1 MRAVLSIVLFSFGV
15 NAIAQTAPLIRFGRG
30 FAAEEQVWLMSARPD
45 LTPNQGKRYQL
56 KQILFQANPER
67 FQAYLAGELDAGTA
81 PGLAVIFARAQ
92 GMDMKIVANVCL
104 EAGGNYFATTYM
116 VKDDGPIKSIKD
128 LKGGTV
134 GVVGIKTA
142 TDLWA
147 RAGLINAG
155 LVPDKDTKVVPMAFP
170 VIGDAVR
177 TGKVSAG
184 TFVEPFYSAEMA
196 KGDKYFTTTY
206 MVKDDG
212 PIKSVKDLKGG
223 TIGVVGIKTATDLWA
238 RAGLINAGLVPDKD
252 TKVVPMAFPVIG
264 DAVRTGKV
272 AAGTFV
278 EPFYSSEMAKGGL
291 RKLFTAVDAVGYE
304 HELLDIF
311 FGEKFLKAHPEAV
324 RAFLADYVAVT
335 KYYLANTEQAKR
347 DLHKA
352 GFVRTPIEIYLKNAD
367 WKRDANARVDVESLK
382 KLSTFMHEKLQWL
395 DKPVNVDG
403 MVDQSYLP
411 R

>member
-1 MRAVLSIVLFSFGV
+1 MNAVLSVLLLVFTA
-15 NAIAQTAPLIRFGRG
+15 NALAQTGPLIRFGRG
-30 FAAEEQVWLMSARPD
+30 FAAEEQVWLMSVRPD

-81 PGLAVIFARAQ
+81 PGMAIIPARAQ
-92 GMDMKIVANVCL
+92 GMDIKIVANVCL
-104 EAGGNYFATTYM
+104 EAAGKQYFTTTYM
-116 VKDDGPIKSIKD
+116 VKDDSPIRSLKD
-128 LKGGTV
+128 LKGGTI
-134 GVVGIKTA
+134 GVVGIRTA

-184 TFVEPFYSAEMA
+184 TFVEPFYSAE
-196 KGDKYFTTTY
+196 
-206 MVKDDG
+206 
-212 PIKSVKDLKGG
+212 L
-223 TIGVVGIKTATDLWA
+223 
-238 RAGLINAGLVPDKD
+238 
-252 TKVVPMAFPVIG
+252 
-264 DAVRTGKV
+264 
-272 AAGTFV
+272 
-278 EPFYSSEMAKGGL
+278 AKGGL
-291 RKLFTAVDAVGYE
+291 RKLFTATEAVGYD

-311 FGEKFLKAHPEAV
+311 FGEKFLKANPEAV

-352 GFVRTPIEIYLKNAD
+352 GFVRTPLEIYLKNAD
-367 WKRDANARVDVESLK
+367 WKRDPNARVDVESLK
-382 KLSTFMHEKLQWL
+382 KLSTFMLEKLQWL
-395 DKPVNVDG
+395 EKPVNVDS

>member
-1 MRAVLSIVLFSFGV
+1 VTRILLSVLSLVFLGD
-15 NAIAQTAPLIRFGRG
+15 ALAQTPPLIRLGRG

-45 LTPNQGKRYQL
+45 LAPNQGKRYQL

-67 FQAYLAGELDAGTA
+67 FQAFLAGELDAGTA

-92 GMDMKIVANVCL
+92 GMDMKIVASVCL
-104 EAGGNYFATTYM
+104 EA
-116 VKDDGPIKSIKD
+116 
-128 LKGGTV
+128 KG
-134 GVVGIKTA
+134 
-142 TDLWA
+142 
-147 RAGLINAG
+147 
-155 LVPDKDTKVVPMAFP
+155 
-170 VIGDAVR
+170 
-177 TGKVSAG
+177 
-184 TFVEPFYSAEMA
+184 EQ
-196 KGDKYFTTTY
+196 YFTTTY

-272 AAGTFV
+272 SAGTFV
-278 EPFYSSEMAKGGL
+278 EPFYSAESAKGGL
-291 RKLFTAVDAVGYE
+291 RKLFTAVDAVGYD

-311 FGEKFLKAHPEAV
+311 FGEKFLKAHPDAV
-324 RAFLADYVAVT
+324 RAFLSDYVAVT
-335 KYYLANTEQAKR
+335 KYYLSNMEQAKR

-367 WKRDANARVDVESLK
+367 WKRDPNARVDVESLK

-395 DKPVNVDG
+395 DKPVNVDS
-403 MVDQSYLP
+403 MVDQSFLP
-411 R
+411 K

>member
-1 MRAVLSIVLFSFGV
+1 VNAVVSAVLLFFTV
-15 NAIAQTAPLIRFGRG
+15 NALAQTAPLIRFGRG
-30 FAAEEQVWLMSARPD
+30 FAAEEQVWLMSVRPD

-81 PGLAVIFARAQ
+81 PGMAIIPARAQ
-92 GMDMKIVANVCL
+92 GMDIKIVASVCL
-104 EAGGNYFATTYM
+104 EAKGDQYFTTTYM
-116 VKDDGPIKSIKD
+116 VKDDGPVKSIKD
-128 LKGGTV
+128 LKGGTI
-134 GVVGIKTA
+134 GVVGIRTA

-196 KGDKYFTTTY
+196 KG
-206 MVKDDG
+206 
-212 PIKSVKDLKGG
+212 
-223 TIGVVGIKTATDLWA
+223 
-238 RAGLINAGLVPDKD
+238 
-252 TKVVPMAFPVIG
+252 
-264 DAVRTGKV
+264 
-272 AAGTFV
+272 
-278 EPFYSSEMAKGGL
+278 GL
-291 RKLFTAVDAVGYE
+291 RKLFTAVDAVGYD

-311 FGEKFLKAHPEAV
+311 VGEKFLKAHPEAV

-335 KYYLANTEQAKR
+335 RYYLANTDQAKR

-352 GFVRTPIEIYLKNAD
+352 GLVRTPLEIYLKNAD
-367 WKRDANARVDVESLK
+367 WKRDPNARVDVESLK
-382 KLSTFMHEKLQWL
+382 KLSAFMLEKLQWL
-395 DKPVNVDG
+395 EKPVNVDS
-403 MVDQSYLP
+403 MVDLSYLP